1 MLTYATFTDVGTCE
15 INEDSIGVF
24 EKDNKKCMIL
34 CDGLGGHGKGEVAS
48 GLVVDLFG
56 QIFEQNEASAD
67 SFFETAFGMAQQEL
81 LAEQEKLHAKAEMK
95 TTAVCLYIED
105 NKVSCAHVGDSRL
118 YYFHK
123 NKYKQRTID
132 HSVPQMLVMAR
143 DIKEKEI
150 RNHPD
155 RNRLLK
161 VMGIEWTKNQYE
173 IEHWK
178 DADKATAY
186 LLCSDG
192 FWELIDEKMMCK
204 LLKQSNTVEEWVASM
219 AEVVKTNGQG
229 KKMDNYSAIAVWC
242 R

>member
-56 QIFEQNEASAD
+56 QIFAQNEASAD
-67 SFFETAFGMAQQEL
+67 DFFETAFGMAQQEL

-178 DADKATAY
+178 DADKSTAY

-219 AEVVKTNGQG
+219 AEVVKANGQG

-242 R
+242 K

>member
-1 MLTYATFTDVGTCE
+1 MLTYATFTDAGTCE

-56 QIFEQNEASAD
+56 QIFMQNEASAD

-81 LAEQEKLHAKAEMK
+81 LAEQEKQHSKAEMK
-95 TTAVCLYIED
+95 TTAVCLYMED

-118 YYFHK
+118 YYFRK
-123 NKYKQRTID
+123 NKYKKRTID
-132 HSVPQMLVMAR
+132 HSVPQMLVLAR

-161 VMGIEWTKNQYE
+161 VMGIEWTREQYE

-178 DADKATAY
+178 DADKSTAF

-204 LLKQSNTVEEWVASM
+204 LLKQSKTVEEWVTSM

-242 R
+242 